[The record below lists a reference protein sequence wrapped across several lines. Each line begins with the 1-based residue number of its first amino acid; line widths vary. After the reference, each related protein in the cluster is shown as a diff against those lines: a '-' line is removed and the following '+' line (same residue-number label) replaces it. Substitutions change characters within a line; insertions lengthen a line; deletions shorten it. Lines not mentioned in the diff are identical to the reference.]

1 MCELRVVKQALH
13 HNIRLVRRLAGS
25 AEIIGVVKG
34 NGYGL
39 GLLELA
45 KQLTDYGVRYLAVS
59 ELEDALLL
67 KRNSIPAEIMLLT
80 PLYEPGELEWAL
92 CAGLILC
99 IDTDAGVDAAET
111 AAKRLG
117 ITGKAQLCVD
127 TGFGRYGFNCCDVS
141 TVVGAVRKMTRI
153 KIVGTYSH
161 LSQACAKDSKFTM
174 EQYLRFV
181 QFCGKL
187 EGNGVSAGLRHLADS
202 YAMLRY
208 PKLRMDGVRI
218 GSAFLGRLP
227 FSDQWGFERIGTLSA
242 KVQEVRT
249 LLPGSRVGYGGTVIT
264 KEATQIAVIDAG
276 YTHGLGVVREKADS
290 SGIKASIQLLR
301 SRWNRKHAAKKDVS
315 DYPLLGPVGM
325 CSAVLDVTGS
335 EVHVGDRVELAVNPL
350 LVNPMVPRHY
360 I

>member
-1 MCELRVVKQALH
+1 MCELRIVKQALH

-25 AEIIGVVKG
+25 AEVIGVVKG

-45 KQLTDYGVRYLAVS
+45 EQLTDYGVHYLAVS

-67 KRNSIPAEIMLLT
+67 KRNSVPAEIMLLT
-80 PLYEPGELEWAL
+80 PLYEPKELERAL

-99 IDTDAGVDAAET
+99 IDTAVGADAAET

-117 ITGKAQLCVD
+117 IAGKAQICVD
-127 TGFGRYGFNCCDVS
+127 TGFGRYGFNYCDVPA
-141 TVVGAVRKMTRI
+141 VEKAVRELTQI

-161 LSQACAKDSKFTM
+161 LSQACSRDGKFTM

-181 QFCGKL
+181 QFCSQL
-187 EGNGVSAGLRHLADS
+187 EKNGISIGLRHLADS

-227 FSDQWGFERIGTLSA
+227 FADQWGFESIGTLSA

-249 LLPGSRVGYGGTVIT
+249 LPPGSRVGYGGTVVT
-264 KEATQIAVIDAG
+264 KDTTQIAVIDAG
-276 YTHGLGVVREKADS
+276 YTHGLGVVREKAKPC
-290 SGIKASIQLLR
+290 GLKASLQLLR
-301 SRWNRKHAAKKDVS
+301 SRRNRKKTTQKDVPG
-315 DYPLLGPVGM
+315 YPVLGPVGM
-325 CSAVLDVTGS
+325 CSTVLDVTGS
-335 EVHVGDRVELAVNPL
+335 KIRVGDRVELPINPL
-350 LVNPMVPRHY
+350 LVNPVVPRRY